1 MFLPFF
7 QQRRYVKGLGASRLM
22 TLVARVACAR
32 PECDAS
38 TVAPQIRAAIRT
50 VERGAPI
57 IDVRTMRSFVDD
69 ATAESRFYLVLLT
82 AFAAIAVVLAAVGIY
97 GIMAYTVSR
106 RTHEIGI
113 RIALGAD
120 PGSILRAVVRQGVSL
135 AAIGAGAGLVAAFG
149 LTGLMRS
156 ILYGVQPRDSFT
168 FAAVTALLFG
178 VAIAAS
184 LVPALRAT
192 RVDPLE
198 ALRSD

>member
-1 MFLPFF
+1 
-7 QQRRYVKGLGASRLM
+7 
-22 TLVARVACAR
+22 VACTR
-32 PECDAS
+32 PEREAGHF
-38 TVAPQIRAAIRT
+38 APQIRAAIRT
-50 VERGAPI
+50 VERRAPI

-82 AFAAIAVVLAAVGIY
+82 AFAAIAVLLAAVGIY
-97 GIMAYTVSR
+97 GVMAYTVSR
-106 RTHEIGI
+106 RSHEIGI

-120 PGSILRAVVRQGVSL
+120 ASSILRGVVRQGVSL
-135 AAIGAGAGLVAAFG
+135 AATGAAAGLVAAFG
-149 LTGLMRS
+149 LTGLMRG

-178 VAIAAS
+178 VAIVAS